1 MQAWSLAI
9 RSALVDCSDERF
21 VQQAPKVTEIRVGS
35 RSFLQMQSLRLSAD
49 FDLISQQSK

>member
-9 RSALVDCSDERF
+9 RSALVNRSDERF
-21 VQQAPKVTEIRVGS
+21 VQQASKVTEIRVGS